1 MTRGSRRPW
10 GEPSPGPLRR
20 LMTRASSLVGAKT
33 PVKRESQRELPLA
46 LRRDPGA
53 NVYLAAE
60 RDDDHAAAGAAATSA
75 LMDAMAR
82 GDWWAADV
90 WGHRSL
96 LHFEKA
102 EMSIEAIRAARLIGD
117 VRLEAGDPDSARRY
131 YAEAVDEARDI
142 GAEGEQGLAALGLG
156 HALLER
162 GEATTARRMAAA
174 AVALLERSGA
184 DAAQIEEAR
193 MLVGTEIPVGSQMKE
208 TR

>member
-1 MTRGSRRPW
+1 
-10 GEPSPGPLRR
+10 
-20 LMTRASSLVGAKT
+20 MTRASSILGASA

-53 NVYLAAE
+53 GAYLAAE
-60 RDDDHAAAGAAATSA
+60 RDDDHPAAGAAATSA
-75 LMDAMAR
+75 LMDAMTR

-96 LHFEKA
+96 WHYEKA
-102 EMSIEAIRAARLIGD
+102 DMSIEAVRAARLIGD

-142 GAEGEQGLAALGLG
+142 GAEHEQGLASLGLG

-162 GEATTARRMAAA
+162 GEATTARRVASA
-174 AVALLERSGA
+174 AVVLLERSGA
-184 DAAQIEEAR
+184 EAGQIEEAR
-193 MLVGTEIPVGSQMKE
+193 MLVGTEVRVGSHMKE
-208 TR
+208 IR